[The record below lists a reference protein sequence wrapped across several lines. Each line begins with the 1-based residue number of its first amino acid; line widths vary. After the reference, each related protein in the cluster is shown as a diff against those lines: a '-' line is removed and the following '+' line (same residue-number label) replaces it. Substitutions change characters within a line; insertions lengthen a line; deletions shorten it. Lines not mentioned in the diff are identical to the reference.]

1 MQWRRGEAE
10 RFSIDS
16 ISQCT
21 VIAANF
27 DAGDT
32 DDADEA
38 DDADDADDAND
49 ADEANDAD
57 DDDYA
62 DDADDADDGDS
73 PLGSDITWKAGNP
86 GGIWPVSVN
95 RQCSLLSWGNPVIVF
110 TSNFAYFWLVFFLSQ
125 QCQKVLQP
133 YLLFVRRAVR
143 VDGGSQKK
151 TKYHW
156 KKRKAKMYFSIQM
169 TL

>member
-38 DDADDADDAND
+38 DDADDAND
-49 ADEANDAD
+49 ADEADDA
-57 DDDYA
+57 DYA
-62 DDADDADDGDS
+62 DDADGD
-73 PLGSDITWKAGNP
+73 P
-86 GGIWPVSVN
+86 GDTQDEPAVVAKERKS
-95 RQCSLLSWGNPVIVF
+95 RQLLDHRF
-110 TSNFAYFWLVFFLSQ
+110 FWEEE
-125 QCQKVLQP
+125 
-133 YLLFVRRAVR
+133 
-143 VDGGSQKK
+143 G
-151 TKYHW
+151 
-156 KKRKAKMYFSIQM
+156 
-169 TL
+169 

>member
-1 MQWRRGEAE
+1 MLFAIEKGGGWKV
-10 RFSIDS
+10 SIDS

-110 TSNFAYFWLVFFLSQ
+110 TSNFAYFWLVFFITTMSESSATLPPF
-125 QCQKVLQP
+125 CKK
-133 YLLFVRRAVR
+133 
-143 VDGGSQKK
+143 GSQGRWWQPEEDKISLKK
-151 TKYHW
+151 TK
-156 KKRKAKMYFSIQM
+156 S
-169 TL
+169 